1 MRDGLSVLD
10 ANGVHIMVNDAFC
23 RMTGFSR
30 EELIGRGLPHP
41 YWPPE
46 ELEKIEESYS
56 KTTESNF
63 NDFEFTFM
71 RKNGERFPV
80 IVSPSAIMDRAGN
93 VIAYATVKDITER
106 KKAEEVLRASEKKY
120 RTLLENLPEK
130 IFLKDKDSVY
140 ISCNENYAA
149 DLKIKAEEI
158 AGKTD
163 YDFHPKELA
172 EKYRADDIRIMKS
185 GKTEYVNKKY
195 IQNGLE
201 LIIHAA
207 KTPVRDKEGN
217 VTGILGV
224 FRDITAQRQAQNK
237 VLAYQKQLRDLASE
251 MSLIEE
257 RQSKHIAAELHDRIA
272 QNLILFK
279 INLGHLRETDLP
291 ASLVEPLDEIYKY
304 LDRIINDVRS
314 LTSDLA
320 SPALHELGLEAA
332 IREWLDEEVRQK
344 YGIKTEFEDDA
355 QLKPLDEDVGALL
368 YRAVR
373 ELLINIIKHAK
384 ARQVKVSIHKEKNKI
399 RINVLDDGIG
409 FIYPIENVAS
419 NKARGF
425 GLFSIRERLNC
436 LGGSLE
442 IDSKPR
448 HGTRVTLVAPIKSEK
463 TH

>member
-1 MRDGLSVLD
+1 VIDYRILYVNPSYERIIGIPREKAVGALASELYGQGQSPFLD
-10 ANGVHIMVNDAFC
+10 IFSKVAQTGV
-23 RMTGFSR
+23 
-30 EELIGRGLPHP
+30 PHSF
-41 YWPPE
+41 
-46 ELEKIEESYS
+46 ESYFPPAKKYLHITVS
-56 KTTESNF
+56 CP
-63 NDFEFTFM
+63 
-71 RKNGERFPV
+71 RKGRFSTV
-80 IVSPSAIMDRAGN
+80 IS
-93 VIAYATVKDITER
+93 DITER

-120 RTLLENLPEK
+120 RTLLESLPEK

-140 ISCNENYAA
+140 ISCNENYAG

-163 YDFHPKELA
+163 YDFYPKELA
-172 EKYRADDIRIMKS
+172 EKYKADDIRIVKS
-185 GKTEYVNKKY
+185 GKTEYIDEKY
-195 IQNGLE
+195 IQNGRE
-201 LIIHAA
+201 LIIHTV

-217 VTGILGV
+217 VTGILGI

-257 RQSKHIAAELHDRIA
+257 RQCKHIAAELHDRIA

-291 ASLVEPLDEIYKY
+291 ANLVEPLDEIYKY

-320 SPALHELGLEAA
+320 SPALHELGLEVA
-332 IREWLDEEVRQK
+332 IREWLDEEVGQK
-344 YGIKTEFEDDA
+344 YGIKTEFVDDA

-384 ARQVKVSIHKEKNKI
+384 AQQVKVSIHKEKNKI
-399 RINVLDDGIG
+399 RINVIDDGIG
-409 FIYPIENVAS
+409 FKHPIENFAS
-419 NKARGF
+419 NKAKGF

-436 LGGSLE
+436 FGGSLE
-442 IDSKPR
+442 IDSKPN
-448 HGTRVTLVAPIKSEK
+448 HGTRVSLVAPIKCNK